1 MDGTLYIDRAIQ
13 YNFAGI
19 HASLTSEGD
28 IIIAATSDEEQR
40 KYLLFKVDKTTGA
53 LVSDFG
59 TNGVLES
66 SQTSTLNVVH
76 SVIADPETGGIYVMG
91 AGGTGNKSN
100 VWKVS
105 SVGIEE
111 TGCDG
116 NAMQTFELGYAF
128 SHGYYASLYTSTGA
142 LLIAGNSGMTDSTS
156 GSNQVMNFMTPLNSL
171 ATGIDDIKEIDFN
184 IYPNP
189 AVNEINISVEENAQ
203 IDILKIY
210 NQLGQ
215 KILQQNNVT
224 NTIDISTLPKGVYIV
239 ELVSGASIVRR
250 KMIKG

>member
-1 MDGTLYIDRAIQ
+1 
-13 YNFAGI
+13 
-19 HASLTSEGD
+19 
-28 IIIAATSDEEQR
+28 
-40 KYLLFKVDKTTGA
+40 
-53 LVSDFG
+53 
-59 TNGVLES
+59 
-66 SQTSTLNVVH
+66 
-76 SVIADPETGGIYVMG
+76 
-91 AGGTGNKSN
+91 
-100 VWKVS
+100 
-105 SVGIEE
+105 
-111 TGCDG
+111 
-116 NAMQTFELGYAF
+116 
-128 SHGYYASLYTSTGA
+128 
-142 LLIAGNSGMTDSTS
+142 
-156 GSNQVMNFMTPLNSL
+156 MNFMTPLNSL